1 MIVGGAEGRK
11 HLFERGY
18 NARMKF
24 TLRDLLWLVLVV
36 ALGLG
41 WAVDRSQLA
50 YGYRLCLSRAAQV
63 TDYLERVEDLT
74 VEWRGEEM
82 IIHRP

>member
-1 MIVGGAEGRK
+1 MIVAGAEGREPR
-11 HLFERGY
+11 FRARY